1 MSAQPILELTVG
13 APVSWS
19 PLLSMLAGLPFD
31 AHFNLEILVARVL
44 NSLKK
49 RQVLQLFAEHRFCR
63 YISCWNRES

>member
-1 MSAQPILELTVG
+1 MSVQPILELTVG

-44 NSLKK
+44 NSLKGTSKNK
-49 RQVLQLFAEHRFCR
+49 RFPVLLRT
-63 YISCWNRES
+63 